1 MEKAVFFTNQD
12 ALEAWFK
19 HNPNATEVWVGYLRK
34 STGRDS
40 ITWSESVDVALCI
53 GWIDGI
59 RKSIDN
65 ESYKIRFTP
74 RTKAS
79 ARIALNVKKVNELI
93 ALEKMTPAGLELF
106 HNRSY
111 DKGYTS
117 ANRNV
122 PLSEEFEEIIKAN
135 GSAWLFLSN
144 LASSYKRDSIWWVL
158 SAKKEETRLKRLGIL
173 IDSSEVGLKIPRMRK
188 KNELPKKAP
197 RAHTVRLFLT
207 CAVAR
212 YKRSMRLSTATMT
225 MP

>member
-40 ITWSESVDVALCI
+40 ITWPESVDVALCI

-74 RTKAS
+74 RKKTSVWS
-79 ARIALNVKKVNELI
+79 AVNVKKVNELI
-93 ALEKMTPAGLELF
+93 ALGKMTPAGLELF
-106 HNRSY
+106 HNRSD

-117 ANRNV
+117 ADRNV
-122 PLSEEFEEIIKAN
+122 PLSEEFEKIIKAN
-135 GSAWLFLSN
+135 EAAWQFLSN
-144 LASSYKRDSIWWVL
+144 LAPSYRRDSIWWVM

-173 IDSSEVGLKIPRMRK
+173 IESSEAGLKIPSMRK
-188 KNELPKKAP
+188 KNELPKK
-197 RAHTVRLFLT
+197 
-207 CAVAR
+207 
-212 YKRSMRLSTATMT
+212 
-225 MP
+225 